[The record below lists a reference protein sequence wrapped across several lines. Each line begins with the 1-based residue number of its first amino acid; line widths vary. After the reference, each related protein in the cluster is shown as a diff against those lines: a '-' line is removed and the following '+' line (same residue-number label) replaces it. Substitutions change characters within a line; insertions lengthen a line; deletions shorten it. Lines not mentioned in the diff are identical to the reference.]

1 MKPVVAI
8 IGRPNV
14 GKSTLFNRITKT
26 RAALVDDMPGVTRD
40 RHYGDAAWNDI
51 LFTVVDT
58 GGFSTREQDDISVLS
73 RAHVLS
79 AISEADAVILVLD
92 GKTGIT
98 PYDREL
104 IDILRP
110 LKRPVFFAV
119 NKIDGP
125 DREDN
130 AYDFSG
136 LGIDPLFPVSA
147 EHGYGISDF
156 LDALTGSFPPAAVK
170 EAGDDDDTIRIAV
183 IGRPNVGKS
192 SLVNRI
198 LGWDRVI
205 VSAKPGTTRDAI
217 DTPYTANDRDYLLI
231 DTAGI
236 RRKKQVSEKIEKFSI
251 IKALKSIDRCNIALI
266 VLDADEGITEQD
278 VKIAGYAF
286 ERGCGCIFL
295 LNKWDLVEKD
305 GKTLKRFM
313 DQLRD
318 AAKYLN
324 FAPAMPISAL
334 TGKHVHKIFN
344 LVETVFDQF
353 NTRIGTGPLNKIFE
367 RATTRTEPSLY
378 NGRRI
383 KFFYATQISARP
395 PTFVCFVNHPEGV
408 HFSYQRYL
416 INQIRMETGLDKV
429 PVRLFLRK
437 RGGNDEKPRKKPGP
451 AARRPG
457 RKRA

>member
-1 MKPVVAI
+1 MKPLVAL

-40 RHYGDAAWNDI
+40 RHYGDAAWNDT
-51 LFTVVDT
+51 LFTVIDT
-58 GGFSTREQDDISVLS
+58 GGFSMGDHDDISALS
-73 RAHVLS
+73 RTHVLA
-79 AISEADAVILVLD
+79 AIREADAVVLVLD
-92 GKTGIT
+92 GKSGIT

-110 LKRPVFFAV
+110 LGQKIFFAV
-119 NKIDGP
+119 NKIDGY
-125 DREDN
+125 DREHST
-130 AYDFSG
+130 YEFSG

-156 LDALTGSFPPAAVK
+156 LDALTESFPRSDAEPI
-170 EAGDDDDTIRIAV
+170 DDDTIRIAV

-205 VSAKPGTTRDAI
+205 VSPQPGTTRDAI
-217 DTPYTANDRDYLLI
+217 DTPYTVNNRNYLLI

-236 RRKKQVSEKIEKFSI
+236 RRKKQISEKIEKFSI
-251 IKALKSIDRCNIALI
+251 IKALKSIERCDIALI
-266 VLDADEGITEQD
+266 VLDADEGITDQD

-334 TGKHVHKIFN
+334 TGKHVPKIFTM
-344 LVETVFDQF
+344 VETVFDQY
-353 NTRIGTGPLNKIFE
+353 NVRVGTGPLNKIFE

-383 KFFYATQISARP
+383 KFFYATQISTRP

-416 INQIRMETGLDKV
+416 INQIRNETGLDKA

-437 RGGNDEKPRKKPGP
+437 RGGNDGKPRKKPGP
-451 AARRPG
+451 APRRPG